1 MPGLRAVNE
10 TNTLLLSQEVEA
22 EYREV
27 IFRPIFD
34 RLACF
39 KARMVS
45 FLLGASLPML
55 DLRKPSTKEGV
66 FKLPAGSGRGHIL
79 AQKVIPFQQL
89 QGSLHRGTG

>member
-34 RLACF
+34 RL
-39 KARMVS
+39 
-45 FLLGASLPML
+45 
-55 DLRKPSTKEGV
+55 
-66 FKLPAGSGRGHIL
+66 
-79 AQKVIPFQQL
+79 
-89 QGSLHRGTG
+89 